1 MKTASLPTNLIANLM
16 NRLRKPVCFS
26 IVTILVGALGLFGLT
41 GCCLSNT
48 GTTSKPDLSQ
58 PFTGKAAILKSWQGD
73 YPVVQLHLLPKDQ
86 REHGVGCI
94 KDAETFEAVWK
105 VFKPGDAVPEIDFRA
120 NMVLFV
126 RNMQFYNRI
135 SIGQVNIT
143 DGVAEVLAMET
154 MSARPIEDR
163 AAMSLAVISRKGIT
177 AVQE

>member
-58 PFTGKAAILKSWQGD
+58 PFTAVASGRAPARA
-73 YPVVQLHLLPKDQ
+73 KDQ